1 MLIYNTYTYTHMESA
16 TIRVS
21 KSTLRLL
28 EDLKRRRKLKSYD
41 ALIRELIKEKR

>member
-1 MLIYNTYTYTHMESA
+1 MHTHMESA
-16 TIRVS
+16 IIRIS